1 MAVTQRQRTVV
12 NPGRRKLSAKQIKAG
27 FGGKRRQAAAKIRH
41 KPAAKRPKSKSNAP
55 KHRTRTVYKTKT
67 VYRQKKTASR
77 PNLGKI
83 ISYTLPKEHSAVA
96 KTTRN
101 NKSHRSSSGPHRS
114 TRHNK
119 PASHHRRRSQRNP
132 SFGDITG
139 LIETAVF
146 TVAGAVGTQQL
157 TQVVLQA
164 NNSGVMG
171 YFGNLVAAFLLSWGV
186 KAFMKNDKAA
196 GAVLAGGFVEIVLRL
211 IADYTPFGQYTSN
224 LGVGDY
230 LAQWYNTPQ
239 QLKANVPNWT
249 HSAALATSPTFNLSS
264 AGMGACGGSDL
275 YGGKSL
281 Y

>member
-27 FGGKRRQAAAKIRH
+27 FGGKRRQAAAKTRH

-67 VYRQKKTASR
+67 VYRKKKTASR

-83 ISYTLPKEHSAVA
+83 ISFSLPKESTVA
-96 KTTRN
+96 KATKRN
-101 NKSHRSSSGPHRS
+101 RVYSGTGKSSRRRPKAKANRG
-114 TRHNK
+114 
-119 PASHHRRRSQRNP
+119 HHRRRTHRNP
-132 SFGDITG
+132 AFGDIAG
-139 LIETAVF
+139 LVETAVF

-164 NNSGVMG
+164 NNSGVIG

-239 QLKANVPNWT
+239 QLKAGVPNWT